1 MLSYDH
7 CVAQHPVQ
15 NGYSISLVS
24 EQRINKRKEKE
35 EPSQKEGRKTLRQH
49 TDRGMASVSS
59 LSTEL
64 LQERRVFV
72 QILSWNEDKS
82 LGKKV
87 KRKAA
92 YGTGHAAVGL
102 RSVN

>member
-1 MLSYDH
+1 
-7 CVAQHPVQ
+7 
-15 NGYSISLVS
+15 
-24 EQRINKRKEKE
+24 
-35 EPSQKEGRKTLRQH
+35 
-49 TDRGMASVSS
+49 MASVSS

-72 QILSWNEDKS
+72 QILSRNEDKS

-87 KRKAA
+87 KRKAG